1 MKNLKKLTAVLCTLV
16 MLLALCACGNTAA
29 PAADPTETPAAEE
42 SSAPSDDVAAD
53 QTFVVGI
60 CQLVQHDALDA
71 ATEGL
76 AYPLLRNFRILMKYR
91 NRTLWKKQW
100 RRLRLQ

>member
-29 PAADPTETPAAEE
+29 PAADPTEAPAAEE

-60 CQLVQHDALDA
+60 CMTRLTPRPKALS
-71 ATEGL
+71 
-76 AYPLLRNFRILMKYR
+76 
-91 NRTLWKKQW
+91 
-100 RRLRLQ
+100 RL

>member
-29 PAADPTETPAAEE
+29 PAADPTEAPAAEE

-53 QTFVVGI
+53 
-60 CQLVQHDALDA
+60 
-71 ATEGL
+71 
-76 AYPLLRNFRILMKYR
+76 R
-91 NRTLWKKQW
+91 NR
-100 RRLRLQ
+100 RRAR